1 MKSILNPN
9 WPMFA
14 MGFVGLMAVYVL
26 KDQIN
31 PWAWIHG
38 SHETWRHTIENI
50 SSFPP
55 EMVILNK
62 TLRYIL
68 NDVFSILVI
77 HALYQNKQYT
87 RFAIGLLLFGL
98 VVLLPSYFALVFY
111 MPEGYSSLVSSF
123 HRIIL
128 NPVLM
133 MMLIPY
139 LYVMERDKLK
149 KKGER

>member
-1 MKSILNPN
+1 MNSLIRPN
-9 WPMFA
+9 WTLLV
-14 MGFVGLMAVYVL
+14 VGVLGLGIVYVL

-38 SHETWRHTIENI
+38 EHGTWHNTIENI
-50 SSFPP
+50 STFPP
-55 EMVILNK
+55 EMVITNK

-68 NDVFSILVI
+68 NDVFSIIVI
-77 HALYQNKQYT
+77 HALFQNRKYT
-87 RFAIGLLLFGL
+87 RFAVGLLLFGL
-98 VVLLPSYFALVFY
+98 VVLLPSYFAMVYY
-111 MPEGYSSLVSSF
+111 MPEGYTSLVSSF

-139 LYVMERDKLK
+139 LYVMEREAQN